1 MDDLS
6 KMQMNL
12 SLTKE
17 ESFDLDTPDEEL
29 HDGVAW
35 GQFCVL
41 GKLVTNRMVSK
52 EAIKMTLMRWWK
64 PSGSFSFQVLGENLF
79 LVEFTNVRDKKRILV
94 GRPWVFEGSL
104 FLLKNF
110 DDLSS
115 PL

>member
-1 MDDLS
+1 
-6 KMQMNL
+6 
-12 SLTKE
+12 
-17 ESFDLDTPDEEL
+17 
-29 HDGVAW
+29 
-35 GQFCVL
+35 VL

-64 PSGSFSFQVLGENLF
+64 PSGSFSFQVLGENMF
-79 LVEFTNVRDKKRILV
+79 LVEFTNVGDKKRILV

-110 DDLSS
+110 DYLSS